1 MCGIDEPLLFTTIAT
16 YPLDKAEYIVQC
28 LGDNIMQVIEG
39 TYSSFIGS
47 YSSSMLGHILLV
59 FGMLMER
66 DDNNQ
71 AYGGDLYKSEN
82 VSHLLGYFFLIIN
95 IAVEMALMRYL
106 TLPDPETLFAG
117 ATYEGCDAS
126 AVVEISDTVQ
136 MLLNFAFNVTI
147 LRCVFT
153 SFLILCYYKSHP
165 SNKEVKIENKVKP
178 DDIKNEPGMEL
189 SSVSV

>member
-1 MCGIDEPLLFTTIAT
+1 
-16 YPLDKAEYIVQC
+16 
-28 LGDNIMQVIEG
+28 MQVIEG

-66 DDNNQ
+66 DDDNQ

-136 MLLNFAFNVTI
+136 MLVNFAFNVTI